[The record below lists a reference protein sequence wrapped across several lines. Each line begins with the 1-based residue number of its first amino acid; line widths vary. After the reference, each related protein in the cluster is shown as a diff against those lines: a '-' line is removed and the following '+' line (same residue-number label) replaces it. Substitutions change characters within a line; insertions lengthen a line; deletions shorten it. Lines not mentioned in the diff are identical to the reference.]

1 MENDLADQLIAAN
14 EEKIDKIVVKRDEY
28 GIPLPQMETAEAH
41 CNYLVARCIYLNQHL
56 HTRHNGK
63 DLYNSHDIVRPTV
76 ADISR
81 LAKWV
86 RPLKIQEVNY
96 IYDKIKELVPYLDET
111 KIAITPNLLWD
122 IEKQELIETKEDINV
137 ISDW

>member
-1 MENDLADQLIAAN
+1 MENDLADQLIEAN
-14 EEKIDKIVVKRDEY
+14 KKEEKVKIERDEY
-28 GIPLPQMETAEAH
+28 GIPLPQVKTAEAH
-41 CNYLVARCIYLNQHL
+41 CNYLVARAIYLNQHL

-63 DLYNSHDIVRPTV
+63 DLYNSHELVRSTV
-76 ADISR
+76 GEIAR

-86 RPLKIQEVNY
+86 RPMSRQEANY
-96 IYDKIKELVPYLDET
+96 IYDKIKELMPALDES

-122 IEKQELIETKEDINV
+122 FEEQKLIETKEEINV